1 MATRPGEP
9 TNLGKFF
16 DYPQDATGTVAPY
29 WLASSPGSGHLV
41 RMTGACKRAFLA
53 TVEAVIERALVPA
66 NCDTTPDA
74 QTDFRNMALD
84 GTSNLNVLV
93 GLGAWAQAQNRA
105 GFGARLRRGCPKGDW
120 DLLVSLVANLWSGA
134 QVAIACGLVYAWQ
147 ERMLVC
153 GTDGFIDIS
162 HGNPGEWA
170 AAMFPP
176 FQLATWRSDYA
187 ALNGMLPKLRPWGD
201 YSGGNVLSPIYWWPF
216 SSLHNRGAP
225 AYSPED
231 IFDAVLSE
239 SQLNGEPAPLV
250 EGHEGNWF
258 GSTVGAIVGNAK
270 SARRSSS
277 AWAVLQAMLAN
288 MRFTHLKFNYEITY
302 TETCTTRTIVRVI
315 SMDVDGT
322 IFATEVQDQEEE
334 EELLG
339 TTTDLRAVALSSLV
353 EGLCYIG
360 VYFYCEDSWVTDDN
374 PLVRF
379 SPPDNEMGWV
389 NVGADIEDY
398 LTFGP
403 VHTDGARLTLQVEA
417 TTDVASV
424 SAANG
429 HQYPASGFVQYVD
442 EYGQATFVDAE
453 TYAHD
458 PMGETPIWT
467 KYSVRG
473 ETVTGPNLTEPV
485 RRHGEWLLNQLP
497 TIQWPKI
504 PACPSRMASL
514 TTAFHNG
521 WKMKYPDTPNVQVDG
536 RDAYFPTR
544 FKNDAVSDHMGWP
557 ISFDQTER
565 AWKGGSGQDQGEVF
579 AHGRMAFPGLDTSS
593 FENTYYRINSAG
605 EAMAAYKWRFKAMP
619 A

>member
-9 TNLGKFF
+9 SQLGKFF
-16 DYPQDATGTVAPY
+16 DYPSDATGQVLPY
-29 WLASSPGSGHLV
+29 WLASSPGNGHRV

-53 TVEAVIERALVPA
+53 TIEAVIERALVPA
-66 NCDTTPDA
+66 NCDTTPSA

-105 GFGARLRRGCPKGDW
+105 GFGARMVRGCPKVDW
-120 DLLVSLVANLWSGA
+120 DLLVSLVANLWSRSGMGNS
-134 QVAIACGLVYAWQ
+134 CGHVYAWQ
-147 ERMLVC
+147 MEKFAYQ
-153 GTDGFIDIS
+153 TNGFIEITGQDYSVVDGWEQIFDIS
-162 HGNPGEWA
+162 AWPADHASYILE
-170 AAMFPP
+170 PP
-176 FQLATWRSDYA
+176 T
-187 ALNGMLPKLRPWGD
+187 LRPWGP
-201 YSGGNVLSPIYWWPF
+201 SPGGEL
-216 SSLHNRGAP
+216 SSLVFDWVYDALENLGAP
-225 AYSPED
+225 VAPPFGTWNND
-231 IFDAVLSE
+231 PFAE
-239 SQLNGEPAPLV
+239 SQLNGSPAPLV

-258 GSTVGAIVGNAK
+258 ESSLWNAK

-288 MRFTHLKFNYEITY
+288 MRFTHLKFPYEITY
-302 TETCTTRTIVRVI
+302 TETLTTRTIVRVI
-315 SMDVDGT
+315 SMDENGD
-322 IFATEVQDQEEE
+322 IFAAEIEDQEEE

-339 TTTDLRAVALSSLV
+339 TTTDLHAVAQSSLV
-353 EGLCYIG
+353 EGLSYIG
-360 VYFYCEDSWVTDDN
+360 VQFYCEDSWVTVDN

-379 SPPDNEMGWV
+379 SPPDNDSGWV

-403 VHTDGARLTLQVEA
+403 VHTDGARLTLQVDV
-417 TTDVASV
+417 TTDVARV
-424 SAANG
+424 SAAND
-429 HQYPASGFVQYVD
+429 HHYPASGFVQYVD
-442 EYGQATFVDAE
+442 EYGQATFVDCE

-467 KYSVRG
+467 KYSVKG
-473 ETVTGPNLTEPV
+473 ETVTGPDLTVPV
-485 RRHGEWLLNQLP
+485 RAHAGWLINQLP
-497 TIQWPKI
+497 TTISWPNI
-504 PACPSRMASL
+504 PACPSSMPSL
-514 TTAFHNG
+514 TRAFNNG
-521 WKMKYPDTPNVQVDG
+521 WKAMYPATPNVQVDG

-544 FKNDAVSDHMGWP
+544 FKNDAVFDHQGWP

-593 FENTYYRINSAG
+593 FDNTYYRINSAG